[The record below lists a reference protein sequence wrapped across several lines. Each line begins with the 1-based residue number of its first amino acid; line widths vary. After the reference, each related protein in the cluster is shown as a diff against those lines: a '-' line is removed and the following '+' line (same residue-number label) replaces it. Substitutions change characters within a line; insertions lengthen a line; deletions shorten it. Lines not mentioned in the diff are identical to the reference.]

1 MAIAC
6 KVTTIILYTIFMQ
19 WVLHSQTQV
28 VRQPLGSQ
36 VRETY
41 EKLPSKVDIFVA
53 EAESR
58 YIGLCQLID
67 GTSARRIRLAHKQK
81 N

>member
-1 MAIAC
+1 
-6 KVTTIILYTIFMQ
+6 MQ
-19 WVLHSQTQV
+19 WVSHTQTQG

-41 EKLPSKVDIFVA
+41 EKLPSKVDVFVA

-67 GTSARRIRLAHKQK
+67 GTSARRIRLAHKQI